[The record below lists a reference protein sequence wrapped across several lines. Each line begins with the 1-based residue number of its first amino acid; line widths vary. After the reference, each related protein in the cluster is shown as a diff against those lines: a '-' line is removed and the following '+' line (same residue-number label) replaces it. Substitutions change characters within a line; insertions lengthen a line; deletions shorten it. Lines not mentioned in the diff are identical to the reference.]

1 MKRKRHTTDAPWVC
15 YREHETRRNG
25 PRPERYWMLRHSVDG
40 RQVEE
45 GVGWENAGATFEEA
59 CDYAK
64 QLRENKRSGK
74 GPRTLKELREDA
86 EIQRHER
93 AEARKAKRLAD
104 MQAEIT
110 LDVASDRFLKW
121 SRNNKKT
128 FSDDERNLD
137 LHIRPHIVDKGVR
150 LGAMRLAEISPEVV
164 NGLKN
169 ALERKKPLRGNRAT
183 LSPATVIHV
192 IGLLREVFNY
202 AAATAID
209 PSVPDVPIFS
219 GTNPA
224 MFTKFTLGTKLPKV
238 RNTAKRVLFPDEI
251 KRYLVAAWTYSKDQ
265 HDADVIAWDT
275 GMRLGEIVR
284 LRGEYVRIK
293 GRTIY
298 VMTPEGE
305 TDSKSGETRLVQF
318 TDASLPVIL
327 RRMAKA
333 AGPWLFPASRRT
345 NATPYR
351 NTDSVTRG
359 FARVA
364 AKVGLNKDINDQRL
378 RATFK
383 TWRATYAVRMLA
395 AGMDLRT
402 LQLQLGHADIS
413 TTSSRYLPLVEAY
426 QREAVARAAERAKV
440 LQFTRQGDAP

>member
-1 MKRKRHTTDAPWVC
+1 MKRKRYTTDAPWVC

-45 GVGWENAGATFEEA
+45 GVGWESAGASFHEA

-64 QLRENKRSGK
+64 QLRENKKSGN
-74 GPRTLKELREDA
+74 GPRTLRELREDA
-86 EIQRHER
+86 EIQRHDR
-93 AEARKAKRLAD
+93 TEARKAKRMAD
-104 MQAEIT
+104 MQREIT
-110 LDVASDRFLKW
+110 LDVTADRFLKW
-121 SRNNKKT
+121 ARANKKT
-128 FSDDERNLD
+128 WSDDKRNLE
-137 LHIRPHIVDKGVR
+137 LHIRPHVTDKGVR
-150 LGAMRLAEISPEVV
+150 LGAMRLAEISPEIV

-169 ALERKKPLRGNRAT
+169 ALERKKPLRGSRAT
-183 LSPATVIHV
+183 LSPATVLHV
-192 IGLLREVFNY
+192 LGLLREVYNF
-202 AAATAID
+202 AAATAVD
-209 PSVPDVPIFS
+209 PSVPDAPLFS
-219 GTNPA
+219 GANPA
-224 MFTKFTLGTKLPKV
+224 VFNKFTIGATLPKV
-238 RNTAKRVLFPDEI
+238 RNTAKRVLLPDEI
-251 KRYLVAAWTYSKDQ
+251 ERYLAAAWTYSKDQ

-284 LRGEYVRIK
+284 LRAEYVRLK

-318 TDASLPVIL
+318 TEACLPVLL

-333 AGPWLFPASRRT
+333 AGPWLFPAGRRT
-345 NATPYR
+345 TSTPYR
-351 NTDSVTRG
+351 NSDSVTRG
-359 FARVA
+359 FSRVA
-364 AKVGLNKDINDQRL
+364 AQVGLNDGVHDPRL
-378 RATFK
+378 KATFK

-413 TTSSRYLPLVEAY
+413 ITSSRYLPLVEAY

-440 LQFTRQGDAP
+440 LHFTRQGDAP